1 MSGRR
6 PNRPRSATG
15 ALLLLAALVG
25 GGQAALAQGAASEA
39 DLKAA
44 IVFNFAQ
51 FTRWPGDP
59 PALKAPF
66 TMCYAGDD
74 VGRAFSQLASRALNN
89 RPVEARRVPAE
100 GPYAGC
106 DLMYWS
112 EGRAPRLI
120 VVPAGSPLLTIG
132 SGSDALQRG
141 AMIQLQIENAR
152 LVFSVNVE
160 PARAAGLQISSK
172 LLRLARS
179 VQGSVE

>member
-1 MSGRR
+1 MT
-6 PNRPRSATG
+6 PPRASRQRSLPG
-15 ALLLLAALVG
+15 ALLLLAASAFA
-25 GGQAALAQGAASEA
+25 GQAALAQGAASEA
-39 DLKAA
+39 DLRAA

-59 PALKAPF
+59 PAPKAPF

-74 VGRAFSQLASRALNN
+74 VGRAFSQLSTRMLNN

-106 DLMYWS
+106 GLMYWS
-112 EGRAPRLI
+112 EGRAPRLLTA
-120 VVPAGSPLLTIG
+120 PAGTALLTVG
-132 SGSDALQRG
+132 SGGDFLQRG
-141 AMIQLQIENAR
+141 GMIQLQVENAR

-160 PARAAGLQISSK
+160 AARASGLQISSK